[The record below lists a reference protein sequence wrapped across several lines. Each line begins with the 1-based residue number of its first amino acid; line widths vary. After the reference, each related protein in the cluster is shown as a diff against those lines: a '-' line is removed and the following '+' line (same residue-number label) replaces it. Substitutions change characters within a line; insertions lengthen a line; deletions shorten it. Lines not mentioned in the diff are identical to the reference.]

1 MCVRSLVK
9 TTNHA
14 CSYPSEFGGFL
25 SLVVSIFCG
34 WAGLFAAVDAVS
46 AFGVA
51 VALVVLSEAVP
62 GQLQAAVQVSLLPV
76 PVLPWKSSSC
86 QLCLLPVVCLPRPD
100 FLMTG
105 VMNAQ
110 SPVRPGWPDG
120 SCAYRFR

>member
-46 AFGVA
+46 VFGVA
-51 VALVVLSEAVP
+51 VALVVLSKAVA
-62 GQLQAAVQVSLLPV
+62 GAGAVAGGGAGVVAAGACVAVEVVVVSVV
-76 PVLPWKSSSC
+76 PVAGC
-86 QLCLLPVVCLPRPD
+86 V
-100 FLMTG
+100 F
-105 VMNAQ
+105 A
-110 SPVRPGWPDG
+110 
-120 SCAYRFR
+120 AA